1 MSIND
6 HQLKQILNK
15 NNNHSR
21 NYINNAQ
28 NNNSFYTIILDL
40 AKLYSIEIR
49 IQWFQ
54 IEYLSLRN
62 SLLKNIDFIT
72 NMPNL
77 FYLDLYQNP
86 IETFTPFLISNSF
99 GYLCFSPPSNYFE
112 QKILSI
118 EKMNAIFLIA
128 DIRNISIK
136 KMFLQKNPNVMVINN
151 DIIDFDYKIKILTV
165 NQGQKNKDSNINKNK
180 KKEDEK
186 NITKIDI
193 NFSNKFK
200 VKNKEGCTNKKII
213 DIENFIN
220 EYNTNMIDFQKD
232 GKINYNQIKINLEEK
247 KKLIFISDCYLNI
260 LKLNNP
266 NNYNYYK
273 YIPIKEKNNNNII
286 DYSNLQNFQINLL
299 IFKNFT
305 IPSLKEFLLSILI
318 LYIFKILSKDI
329 SFELLRLILLKS
341 HYYLVDKERINNLD
355 NDILNI
361 LNLKSNLLICLYYKI
376 YDILFGI
383 FSNKRLSEIQV
394 KLQMN
399 EITDKIMNII
409 QHQNNFIKIIEKET
423 DPFKK
428 GNIIRNELILF
439 LNQNNIFNNILM
451 IIQYVDDYIIYNS
464 IQKKLA
470 LKNSKD
476 LQFFVNIKNYM
487 YFSLDKR
494 NDNIQS
500 MAEKKYAK
508 IQMKSLFNNKYFFD
522 TENYMKT
529 NQYFTN
535 VFLNYKHG
543 IFYPDKNKIKKIKNN
558 EIEEELKNKEKEKI
572 KKLYVQN
579 NLNCFFN
586 IITEK
591 KQIKLNKNI
600 NTMKSHYI
608 TKNAK
613 NVEINLKTVNNS
625 NYLYNNIQNKNQNN
639 NNIRKIDNID
649 FELMKRSHDK
659 IYKTSSNFN
668 KLLTPKNNLYKGIEA
683 YYSSNKKKR
692 VNETNINNYLKNNN
706 LLYSPIITNN
716 SKNSSHYLY
725 KKAISNNSKNDLD
738 NNKLKYLEFNSMNEV
753 LNNLDLTDKEIFE
766 EFKNK
771 LINKKYFK
779 NLTEKIRQKP
789 KAIQINN
796 LKMQN
801 KHGYKRENSGKY
813 RQGFYYNKSLGCKI
827 NYRKIML
834 EENEHNSEENT
845 FNKFFEQHGISPIDN
860 KKTKSTNIREKLIN
874 THSNIENEI
883 KKRIYLLDK

>member
-6 HQLKQILNK
+6 QQLKQILNK

-86 IETFTPFLISNSF
+86 IETFTPFLVSNSF

-341 HYYLVDKERINNLD
+341 HYYLVDKE
-355 NDILNI
+355 
-361 LNLKSNLLICLYYKI
+361 
-376 YDILFGI
+376 
-383 FSNKRLSEIQV
+383 
-394 KLQMN
+394 
-399 EITDKIMNII
+399 
-409 QHQNNFIKIIEKET
+409 
-423 DPFKK
+423 
-428 GNIIRNELILF
+428 
-439 LNQNNIFNNILM
+439 
-451 IIQYVDDYIIYNS
+451 
-464 IQKKLA
+464 
-470 LKNSKD
+470 
-476 LQFFVNIKNYM
+476 
-487 YFSLDKR
+487 
-494 NDNIQS
+494 
-500 MAEKKYAK
+500 
-508 IQMKSLFNNKYFFD
+508 
-522 TENYMKT
+522 
-529 NQYFTN
+529 
-535 VFLNYKHG
+535 
-543 IFYPDKNKIKKIKNN
+543 
-558 EIEEELKNKEKEKI
+558 
-572 KKLYVQN
+572 
-579 NLNCFFN
+579 
-586 IITEK
+586 
-591 KQIKLNKNI
+591 
-600 NTMKSHYI
+600 
-608 TKNAK
+608 
-613 NVEINLKTVNNS
+613 
-625 NYLYNNIQNKNQNN
+625 
-639 NNIRKIDNID
+639 
-649 FELMKRSHDK
+649 
-659 IYKTSSNFN
+659 
-668 KLLTPKNNLYKGIEA
+668 
-683 YYSSNKKKR
+683 
-692 VNETNINNYLKNNN
+692 
-706 LLYSPIITNN
+706 
-716 SKNSSHYLY
+716 
-725 KKAISNNSKNDLD
+725 
-738 NNKLKYLEFNSMNEV
+738 
-753 LNNLDLTDKEIFE
+753 
-766 EFKNK
+766 
-771 LINKKYFK
+771 
-779 NLTEKIRQKP
+779 
-789 KAIQINN
+789 
-796 LKMQN
+796 
-801 KHGYKRENSGKY
+801 
-813 RQGFYYNKSLGCKI
+813 
-827 NYRKIML
+827 
-834 EENEHNSEENT
+834 
-845 FNKFFEQHGISPIDN
+845 
-860 KKTKSTNIREKLIN
+860 
-874 THSNIENEI
+874 
-883 KKRIYLLDK
+883 